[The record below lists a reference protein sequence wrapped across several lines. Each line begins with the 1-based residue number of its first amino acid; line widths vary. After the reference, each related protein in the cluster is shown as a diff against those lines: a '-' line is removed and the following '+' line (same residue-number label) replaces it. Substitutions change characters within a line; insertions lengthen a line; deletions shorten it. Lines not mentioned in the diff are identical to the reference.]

1 MSAKQIPA
9 GEFKQGCLAILDEVA
24 KTHREVVITKRGK
37 PVARLVPVISDRQR
51 EEELLAALR
60 GRARMLVPEDEFL
73 KPLTDDRRR
82 TLTQVARHVLCQ
94 PRDAYLRHAVSRRL
108 DQSGSQASW
117 ADHPPSTGMIAP
129 LT

>member
-51 EEELLAALR
+51 EAEVLAALR

-73 KPLTDDRRR
+73 KPLTGE
-82 TLTQVARHVLCQ
+82 AGW
-94 PRDAYLRHAVSRRL
+94 RL
-108 DQSGSQASW
+108 DEER
-117 ADHPPSTGMIAP
+117 
-129 LT
+129 